1 MRWSCIVA
9 AVAVISFGAPSPSS
23 AQERAQE
30 PAGYLR
36 LIEAGL
42 NEYYAHH
49 FVEARALFAQ
59 AHALNPNARTLR
71 VLGMAEFEMRRYP
84 QSLEYLRA
92 ALASDVHALDDE
104 LRARTQELEQ
114 RALTFVGQVHVDL
127 QPAAAS
133 IVIDDVSTA
142 LPASSLLILQA
153 GEHTLEARA
162 DSYRTQRRKL
172 DIKGGEE
179 LSLRITLERDLF
191 KPAST
196 AQATSD
202 RTPLYASPWLWTGVG
217 VVLAGAATVL
227 IFALK
232 PADKVDVASPRDT
245 GQTPVGA
252 RVAAL
257 QGSFP

>member
-1 MRWSCIVA
+1 MRWSWIVA
-9 AVAVISFGAPSPSS
+9 LIFLGAPCLAS
-23 AQERAQE
+23 AQDRAEE
-30 PAGYLR
+30 PAGYLK

-92 ALASDVHALDDE
+92 ALSSDVHPLDAE
-104 LRARTQELEQ
+104 LRTRTRELEQ
-114 RALTFVGQVHVDL
+114 RALTFVGQVHIEL
-127 QPAAAS
+127 QPTAADV
-133 IVIDDVSTA
+133 VIDDLTTA
-142 LPASSLLILQA
+142 LPPSGLVILQA

-162 DSYRTQRRKL
+162 ERYRTERRRL

-179 LSLRITLERDLF
+179 LTLRISLERELF
-191 KPAST
+191 KPAPA

-202 RTPLYASPWLWTGVG
+202 SAPLYASPWLWTGVG
-217 VVLAGAATVL
+217 VVLAGAATAL

-232 PADKVDVASPRDT
+232 PADTVEAAAARDT
-245 GQTPVGA
+245 SQTPVGA
-252 RVAAL
+252 RVSAL
-257 QGSFP
+257 AGRWP

>member
-1 MRWSCIVA
+1 MRWSCVVV
-9 AVAVISFGAPSPSS
+9 AVAVLSLGAPSFSS
-23 AQERAQE
+23 AQDRAEE
-30 PAGYLR
+30 PAGYLK

-92 ALASDVHALDDE
+92 ALASQVHPLDDE

-114 RALTFVGQVHVDL
+114 RALTFVGQAHVDL

-133 IVIDDVSTA
+133 IAIDDVSTA
-142 LPASSLLILQA
+142 LPASGVLLLQA

-162 DSYRTQRRKL
+162 ENYRTQRRKL

-179 LSLRITLERDLF
+179 LSLRISLERDLF
-191 KPAST
+191 EPVAAAQTPADS
-196 AQATSD
+196 
-202 RTPLYASPWLWTGVG
+202 TPLYASPWLWTGVG
-217 VVLAGAATVL
+217 VVLAGAATAL

-232 PADKVDVASPRDT
+232 PAAKVDFAAPRDT
-245 GQTPVGA
+245 GQTPVGG
-252 RVAAL
+252 RVSAL
-257 QGSFP
+257 QGSLP

>member
-1 MRWSCIVA
+1 MRWSCIVVA
-9 AVAVISFGAPSPSS
+9 IAVLELSVPALSS
-23 AQERAQE
+23 AQERAEE
-30 PAGYLR
+30 PAGYLK

-92 ALASDVHALDDE
+92 ALTSDVHPLNAE
-104 LRARTQELEQ
+104 LRAQALELEQ
-114 RALTFVGQVHVDL
+114 RALTFVGQVHVEL

-133 IVIDDVSTA
+133 IAIDDGSLE
-142 LPASSLLILQA
+142 LPPNGLLILQA

-162 DSYRTQRRKL
+162 ENHRTQKRTL

-191 KPAST
+191 KPS
-196 AQATSD
+196 ATQPSSD

-217 VVLAGAATVL
+217 VVLAGAATAL

-232 PADKVDVASPRDT
+232 PADRIEVATPRDT
-245 GQTPVGA
+245 GQTPLGG
-252 RVAAL
+252 RVEAL
-257 QGSFP
+257 HWSSP

>member
-1 MRWSCIVA
+1 MRWSCFVA
-9 AVAVISFGAPSPSS
+9 FVAVMLLGAPDFSS
-23 AQERAQE
+23 AQERAEE
-30 PAGYLR
+30 PAGYLK

-71 VLGMAEFEMRRYP
+71 VLGMAEFELRRYP
-84 QSLEYLRA
+84 QSLEFLRA
-92 ALASDVHALDDE
+92 ALSSDVHPLDAE
-104 LRARTQELEQ
+104 LRARTLELEQ
-114 RALTFVGQVHVDL
+114 RALTFVGQVHLDL
-127 QPAAAS
+127 QPAAAN
-133 IVIDDVSTA
+133 VAIDDLSTA
-142 LPASSLLILQA
+142 RGLLILQA

-162 DSYRTQRRKL
+162 EGYRTQRRRL

-179 LSLRITLERDLF
+179 LSLRISLERELLRAA
-191 KPAST
+191 PA
-196 AQATSD
+196 AQASSD
-202 RTPLYASPWLWTGVG
+202 ATPLYTNPWLWTGVG
-217 VVLAGAATVL
+217 VVLAGAATAL

-232 PADKVDVASPRDT
+232 PADRVEVAPARDT

-257 QGSFP
+257 EGSFP